1 MLEFLLPS
9 ILAGLGIALIAGP
22 LGSFVVWRKMAY
34 FGDTL
39 AHASLM
45 GLALGFLFNIN
56 LYLALL
62 ICCLMLAV
70 LLVTLQKQKLV
81 ATDTLL
87 GILAHSALSLGLV
100 AVSFLDNVRVDLMSY
115 LFGDLLAVSPT
126 DLVFIYAGAAVIGLV
141 LAIFWRPLLSTTV
154 NEDLAAVDGINIDLM
169 RLILM
174 LLVDLMSYLF
184 GDLLAISPTDLVFIY
199 AGAAVI
205 GLVLA
210 IFWRPLLS
218 TTVNED
224 LAAVDGINIDLMRL
238 ILMLLVGIVIAVG
251 MKFVGALIMT
261 SLLIIPAATARKFAN
276 TPEQMAFLASVIGS
290 IAVFGGLSLSWFY
303 DTPAGPSVVISA
315 AAMFMLSQMYRTRA

>member
-56 LYLALL
+56 LYFALL

-126 DLVFIYAGAAVIGLV
+126 DLMFIYAGAAVIGLV
-141 LAIFWRPLLSTTV
+141 LT
-154 NEDLAAVDGINIDLM
+154 
-169 RLILM
+169 
-174 LLVDLMSYLF
+174 
-184 GDLLAISPTDLVFIY
+184 
-199 AGAAVI
+199 
-205 GLVLA
+205 

-276 TPEQMAFLASVIGS
+276 TPEQMAFLASIIGS

-315 AAMFMLSQMYRTRA
+315 AAMFMLSQMVRSRA

>member
-56 LYLALL
+56 LYFALL

-126 DLVFIYAGAAVIGLV
+126 DLG
-141 LAIFWRPLLSTTV
+141 
-154 NEDLAAVDGINIDLM
+154 
-169 RLILM
+169 
-174 LLVDLMSYLF
+174 
-184 GDLLAISPTDLVFIY
+184 FIY

>member
-56 LYLALL
+56 LYFALL

-100 AVSFLDNVRVDLMSY
+100 AVSFLDNVRIDLMSY
-115 LFGDLLAVSPT
+115 LFGDLLAV
-126 DLVFIYAGAAVIGLV
+126 
-141 LAIFWRPLLSTTV
+141 
-154 NEDLAAVDGINIDLM
+154 
-169 RLILM
+169 
-174 LLVDLMSYLF
+174 
-184 GDLLAISPTDLVFIY
+184 SPTDLVFIY

-261 SLLIIPAATARKFAN
+261 SLLIIPAATARKFSN
-276 TPEQMAFLASVIGS
+276 TPEQMAFLASIIGS
-290 IAVFGGLSLSWFY
+290 ISVFGGLSLSWFY

-315 AAMFMLSQMYRTRA
+315 TAMFMLSQMVKTRA

>member
-126 DLVFIYAGAAVIGLV
+126 DLVFIYTGAGVIGLV
-141 LAIFWRPLLSTTV
+141 LATFWRPLLSTTV

-174 LLVDLMSYLF
+174 LL
-184 GDLLAISPTDLVFIY
+184 I
-199 AGAAVI
+199 
-205 GLVLA
+205 
-210 IFWRPLLS
+210 
-218 TTVNED
+218 
-224 LAAVDGINIDLMRL
+224 
-238 ILMLLVGIVIAVG
+238 GIVIAVG
-251 MKFVGALIMT
+251 MKIVGALIMT
-261 SLLIIPAATARKFAN
+261 SLLIIPAATARKFSS
-276 TPEQMAFLASVIGS
+276 TPEQMALFASIIGS
-290 IAVFGGLSLSWFY
+290 IAVCGGLSLSWFY

-315 AAMFMLSQMYRTRA
+315 AAMFMLSQMVKSRA

>member
-1 MLEFLLPS
+1 MIEFLLPS

-56 LYLALL
+56 LYFALL

-174 LLVDLMSYLF
+174 LLV
-184 GDLLAISPTDLVFIY
+184 
-199 AGAAVI
+199 
-205 GLVLA
+205 
-210 IFWRPLLS
+210 
-218 TTVNED
+218 
-224 LAAVDGINIDLMRL
+224 
-238 ILMLLVGIVIAVG
+238 GIVIAVG

-261 SLLIIPAATARKFAN
+261 SLLIIPAATARKFSN
-276 TPEQMAFLASVIGS
+276 TPEQMAFLASIIGS

-315 AAMFMLSQMYRTRA
+315 AAMFMLSQMYRSRA

>member
-56 LYLALL
+56 LYFALL

-126 DLVFIYAGAAVIGLV
+126 DLMFIYAGAAVIGLV
-141 LAIFWRPLLSTTV
+141 LTL
-154 NEDLAAVDGINIDLM
+154 
-169 RLILM
+169 
-174 LLVDLMSYLF
+174 
-184 GDLLAISPTDLVFIY
+184 
-199 AGAAVI
+199 
-205 GLVLA
+205 
-210 IFWRPLLS
+210 FWRPLLS

-261 SLLIIPAATARKFAN
+261 SLLIIPAATARKFSS
-276 TPEQMAFLASVIGS
+276 TPEQMALFASIIGS
-290 IAVFGGLSLSWFY
+290 IAVCGGLSLSWFY

-315 AAMFMLSQMYRTRA
+315 AAMFMLSQMVKSRA

>member
-174 LLVDLMSYLF
+174 LLV
-184 GDLLAISPTDLVFIY
+184 
-199 AGAAVI
+199 
-205 GLVLA
+205 
-210 IFWRPLLS
+210 
-218 TTVNED
+218 
-224 LAAVDGINIDLMRL
+224 
-238 ILMLLVGIVIAVG
+238 GIVIAVG

-276 TPEQMAFLASVIGS
+276 TPEKMAFLASVIGS

>member
-56 LYLALL
+56 LYFALL

-115 LFGDLLAVSPT
+115 LFGDLLAV
-126 DLVFIYAGAAVIGLV
+126 
-141 LAIFWRPLLSTTV
+141 
-154 NEDLAAVDGINIDLM
+154 
-169 RLILM
+169 
-174 LLVDLMSYLF
+174 
-184 GDLLAISPTDLVFIY
+184 SPTDLVFIY

>member
-56 LYLALL
+56 LYFALL

-126 DLVFIYAGAAVIGLV
+126 DLVFIYAGAAVIGV
-141 LAIFWRPLLSTTV
+141 
-154 NEDLAAVDGINIDLM
+154 
-169 RLILM
+169 
-174 LLVDLMSYLF
+174 
-184 GDLLAISPTDLVFIY
+184 
-199 AGAAVI
+199 
-205 GLVLA
+205 VLA

-261 SLLIIPAATARKFAN
+261 SLLIIPAATARKFSN
-276 TPEQMAFLASVIGS
+276 TPEQMAFLASIIGS

-315 AAMFMLSQMYRTRA
+315 AAMFMLSQMVKTRA